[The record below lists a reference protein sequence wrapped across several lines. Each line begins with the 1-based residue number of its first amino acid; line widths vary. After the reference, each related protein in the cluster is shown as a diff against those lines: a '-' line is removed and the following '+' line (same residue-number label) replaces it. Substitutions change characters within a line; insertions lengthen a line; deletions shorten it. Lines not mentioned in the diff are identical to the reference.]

1 MDSAFIK
8 FYARPPTAEERAP
21 TAASYTNDTDSSLV
35 VAPKLAFSPS
45 AVIIPFYAPLLEPTS
60 SPVLGPINL
69 VTPSQG
75 AGKVGATLFAHLP
88 IIESD
93 DDDDDDDDE
102 SDDGTGDET
111 SEQGYDGSGGR
122 AAIVPRQ
129 VVPVLGAKISEVG
142 SKSLSLEERVRLCS
156 IENRA

>member
-1 MDSAFIK
+1 MDNAFIK

-21 TAASYTNDTDSSLV
+21 TAASYTNDTDPSLV

-60 SPVLGPINL
+60 TPVLGPIIS

-88 IIESD
+88 IVES
-93 DDDDDDDDE
+93 DDDE

-129 VVPVLGAKISEVG
+129 VVPVLDAKISGVG
-142 SKSLSLEERVRLCS
+142 SKSLSLEERVQLCS
-156 IENRA
+156 IGNRA